1 MKHLSLVV
9 FAMVSIIAIGGC
21 GSYTRTERDIY
32 TITNSDTVVT
42 ERVQNQPGDRDN
54 GIIYPSTRS
63 ITMARTMKQH
73 DSSVDR
79 HYPAFIR
86 LGLFEGIGTI
96 GSAVDGAPST
106 YTGLF
111 GTFHDLGQ
119 ILFNRKSDTT
129 KAAVFSGYIYRFG
142 IGEWKLN
149 WFDNDPGWSWGVNSV
164 ELIHPDANTDHS
176 LVGVGVLTI
185 NKRFYLRNF
194 IPYMAIRPSLSLSAL
209 PSTYVNASV
218 SADIG
223 SIGGVNLRVYAG
235 YLFGAS
241 LLTQPVDFIS
251 FPYAG
256 IGVSVLDFLNREEE
270 LDVEWKYHE
279 HSAWEI
285 GGIDFVLVG
294 SGAATSAFAA
304 EQVGTSVSVIKGGT
318 ARVAFAAVALPILDY
333 RLSLGTALL
342 NAVVLGGYEYG
353 VGVLPL
359 RLTYHWNPFRN
370 TFTVEP
376 FVEYNFAP
384 STFAHM
390 GVRFSVP
397 VGEQSSI
404 QVVAGYAS
412 GNTGTGVSFPGI
424 ADLGTRIDG
433 VIAPNTSPIF
443 SAFYIGIGASVFDRL
458 FGRGDLRYGK
468 GYPHE

>member
-1 MKHLSLVV
+1 MKHFSLVV
-9 FAMVSIIAIGGC
+9 FAMVSTIAIVGC

-63 ITMARTMKQH
+63 ITMARTVKQH
-73 DSSVDR
+73 DSIVDR

-96 GSAVDGAPST
+96 GSATDGALST

-111 GTFHDLGQ
+111 GVYHDLDQ
-119 ILFNRKSDTT
+119 ILFGRGADTT
-129 KAAVFSGYIYRFG
+129 ASAIFSGYIYRFG

-164 ELIHPDANTDHS
+164 ELIHPDANPDHS

-185 NKRFYLRNF
+185 NKRFYLRSF
-194 IPYMAIRPSLSLSAL
+194 IPYVAIRPSISLSAL

-218 SADIG
+218 SADVG
-223 SIGGVNLRVYAG
+223 SIAGVNLRVYAG
-235 YLFGAS
+235 YLFGGA
-241 LLTQPVDFIS
+241 LLKQPVDFIS

-285 GGIDFVLVG
+285 GGLDFVLVG
-294 SGAATSAFAA
+294 SGAETSAFAPD
-304 EQVGTSVSVIKGGT
+304 QVGTSVPVIKGGT
-318 ARVAFAAVALPILDY
+318 ARVAFASVALPILDY

-370 TFTVEP
+370 TFMVEP
-376 FVEYNFAP
+376 FFEYNFAP

-390 GVRFSVP
+390 GARFSVP
-397 VGEQSSI
+397 VGDQTSV
-404 QVVAGYAS
+404 QVVAGFAS
-412 GNTGTGVSFPGI
+412 GNTGAGVVVPGLGE
-424 ADLGTRIDG
+424 LGTRIDG
-433 VIAPNTSPIF
+433 LVALNTSPNF
-443 SAFYIGIGASVFDRL
+443 SAFYIGIGASILDRL